1 MKDKTEVIKHSAAI
15 HIENKVSL
23 LQRRAWNILLA
34 HAYDELPHKEVYSVR
49 VKDLIDQLGY
59 DSKDENHLKAALKTL
74 ATCAVEWDT
83 LDKDGSLD
91 WGVTTLLAQARI
103 RSGTCTYAYSPL
115 LRERLHNPKVYARIS
130 LSLQNEFTSKHALA
144 LYELFVDYLDEARNY
159 GETPFILLPHFRK
172 LMGIPDDS
180 YAEFKKLN
188 TRVIKEPIEE
198 INDRT
203 DLNVA
208 VEYQRKNRK
217 IVALKFKIRRHFL
230 LETNDP
236 IQPELFPN
244 LEDMPAVVQELMSA
258 GLGSQDAWEVWQQ
271 GFGYVNAS
279 ERPRDIEFEPYIL
292 EKIDLLQRRQANG
305 KVDSVTGFL
314 LAAIKRNYA
323 NPEFMRMIEKEQQT
337 KRSRGEAKQARRE
350 EELRRQFDDFRTQ
363 RFWENFRCR
372 PDVWQ
377 EEKKKTFL
385 NKIKGTAEYRFVWE
399 SYERNKSLESPSVAV
414 AFMHDL
420 AGELLTAPEET
431 SFEAFGRTLETG
443 ASH

>member
-377 EEKKKTFL
+377 EEKKKTLL

>member
-1 MKDKTEVIKHSAAI
+1 MEDKTEVIKHSAAI

-74 ATCAVEWDT
+74 ATCAVEWDI
-83 LDKDGSLD
+83 LDKDGSPD

-217 IVALKFKIRRHFL
+217 IVAFKFKIRRHLL

-271 GFGYVNAS
+271 GFEYVNVS
-279 ERPRDIEFEPYIL
+279 ERPKDIKFEPYIR
-292 EKIDLLQRRQANG
+292 EKIDLLKRRQANG

-363 RFWENFRCR
+363 RFWENFRSR

-377 EEKKKTFL
+377 EEQKKTFL

-420 AGELLTAPEET
+420 EGELLTAPEET
-431 SFEAFGRTLETG
+431 SFEAFGKTLNRST
-443 ASH
+443 